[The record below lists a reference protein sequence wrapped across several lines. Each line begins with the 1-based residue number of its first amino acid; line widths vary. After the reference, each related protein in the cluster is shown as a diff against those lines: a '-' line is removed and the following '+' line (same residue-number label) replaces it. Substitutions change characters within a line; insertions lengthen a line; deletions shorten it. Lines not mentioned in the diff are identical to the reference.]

1 VHPTLSNIMSLASA
15 QDYAGQLAFSDG
27 CVDFVT
33 FGAYS
38 GELSDLLR
46 RNRDFT
52 TGWTSVP

>member
-1 VHPTLSNIMSLASA
+1 MSLASA